1 MGADLSGY
9 RGRRVLVT
17 GSTGF
22 KGSWLCAW
30 LHRLGA
36 DVVGL
41 ALECDEHDANFHRI
55 GLDERIDQ
63 RIQDIRDF
71 DGVDRIV
78 NSVRPEYVF
87 HLAAQALVRQ
97 SYANPSETYET
108 NIIGSVRL
116 LDAVRNCTETRSVVF
131 VTSDKCYRN
140 RETGEAY
147 CETDELGGH
156 DPYSASKA
164 CAEIVAQSYYESFLR
179 EKGSPGLATVR
190 AGNVLG
196 GGDWGRDRIVPDC
209 IRALREERPIMLRC
223 PEAIRP
229 WQHVLEPVYGYLL
242 LGLALAGRPGEFSA
256 AWNLG
261 PDRESVVTVG
271 ELVET
276 LLREWGSGS
285 WKAQGRDGLHEA
297 TLLHLNIDK
306 AREVLGW
313 TPVWNLEETVRR
325 TVEWYR
331 SLLDGKEMRGV
342 VEEQIDRYTEEA
354 AHGG

>member
-1 MGADLSGY
+1 M
-9 RGRRVLVT
+9 T

-22 KGSWLCAW
+22 KGSWLGAW

-41 ALECDEHDANFHRI
+41 ALECDEPDANYHRI
-55 GLDERIDQ
+55 GLGGKIEIAQADQ
-63 RIQDIRDF
+63 VIRDS
-71 DGVDRIV
+71 DGVDRIIS
-78 NSVRPEYVF
+78 SVRPEYVF

-97 SYANPSETYET
+97 SYADPAETYET
-108 NIIGSVRL
+108 NVLGSVRL
-116 LDAVRNCTETRSVVF
+116 LDAVRNCAETRSVVF

-164 CAEIVAQSYYESFLR
+164 CAEIVARSYYESFLR

-190 AGNVLG
+190 AGNVVG

-209 IRALREERPIMLRC
+209 IRALREKKPVMLRC

-242 LGLALAGRPGEFSA
+242 LGLALAEQAREFSS

-261 PDRESVVTVG
+261 PDSGSVVTVA

-285 WKAQGRDGLHEA
+285 WEAREGDGLHEA
-297 TLLHLNIDK
+297 ALLRLDIDR
-306 AREVLGW
+306 ARQLLGW
-313 TPVWNLEETVRR
+313 APVWNLEETVRR

-331 SLLDGKEMRGV
+331 ALLDGRETGRV
-342 VEEQIDRYTEEA
+342 VEEQIDRYT
-354 AHGG
+354 GDLLSLS